1 MFRLVAPTVIRQTQR
16 RYEEL
21 GLRGHGPRVKKLSL
35 ASHTPVSGLADGPT
49 SFEPSLINLLWRRLV
64 AVLKTHRGRFG
75 VAALLVVTTVATAD
89 ELRTSRVQAWLFAS
103 IGNEV
108 SFETAPGPSPAIR
121 FPEPGPYDLRL
132 GHARL
137 PDFLARLE
145 TSGYVID
152 RQARSSDRLLS
163 LIDGG
168 AYPLYLEK
176 PQAGLQIVDRDDR
189 TLFVARYPERIYQ
202 GFDEIPPLVV
212 QTVLFLENR
221 ELLDAQV
228 PYRNPAI
235 EWDRTV
241 RAILHLGVRYVDP
254 TFPRLG
260 GSTLATQLEKIRH
273 SPDGVTRSVGD
284 KLRQIT
290 TASLRA
296 YLGGRDTLEAQQRIV
311 TDYLNSIPL
320 AALPGH
326 GEVIGLGD
334 GLWAWY
340 GTDFGKVNDLLRRAD
355 TLREGMDVETAR
367 VYRRVV
373 SLLVAIRRPSDYLLR
388 DAGVLASLTNDAL
401 DALGSAGVVRAR
413 LAALART
420 ERPQLRRTVHLPEV
434 SFFDRK
440 PASTIRASLSAT
452 LGLDTVYE
460 LDRTD
465 VTVTTTLDHVGQQ
478 TVAERLKRLADP
490 AYAASAGL
498 TGDRLLGGA
507 DPASVVYSLVL
518 YERDGDAN
526 LVRIQ
531 ADSLDQPLDV
541 NAGTKLELGS
551 TAKLRT
557 LVSYLEIVATL
568 HAAHAGHPPSE
579 IAAALAGAEDPLTRR
594 TLDHLHRHPDT
605 ALSDMLEAA
614 LERRYSASPG
624 ERFVTGGG
632 VHTFGNFDS
641 DDNQQTM
648 SVREAFRRSVNL
660 VFIRLMRDIVR
671 YHTVRLAAWSPAL
684 IDDRDHPE
692 RARLLERFADREG
705 VIFLDRFLDRYREVP
720 PHEAVDALAARHSTQ
735 PRRLAAIHRSVY
747 PNASVDELTSF
758 LDRQLGTVTPPETV
772 ARLHRDYSTDHWSLP
787 DRGHLAGVHPLEL
800 WLVSDLVQHGSSNR
814 ADVLS
819 RGVTP
824 RQDAYRWLFRT
835 RHKSA
840 QDRRIRFE
848 LERDAFV
855 EIHRD
860 WRRLG
865 YPFDRLVPSYATA
878 IGSSGDNPQGL
889 SELMGII
896 QNGGRRRPMRRVAA
910 LRFAEGTPMETW
922 LRPRVAPGVQVL
934 DSTVATV
941 LRRELVGVVEHGTGR
956 RMSGG
961 ITLDDGSTLEI
972 GGKTGTGD
980 NRVKTRTGSTRRV
993 LNRTATFTFL
1003 IGDRFFGTL
1012 MAYVDGG
1019 RATDYR
1025 FTSALP
1031 VQVLKHL
1038 VPTLRPIFQR
1048 SVVCDT
1054 TEEVTTAGTCVSTS

>member
-1 MFRLVAPTVIRQTQR
+1 MDSAVPIPHQSERASFLRLQAATSLVQGLGGTGKLWWQWEDPRPVMDKPDMVRVATTGRIRKKGEWMLRLVAPTVIRQTQR

-21 GLRGHGPRVKKLSL
+21 GRRGHGPPVKKLSV
-35 ASHTPVSGLADGPT
+35 ASHTPVSGLADVPT
-49 SFEPSLINLLWRRLV
+49 SFEPSLITLLWRRLV
-64 AVLKTHRGRFG
+64 TVLKTHPGRFG

-163 LIDGG
+163 LINGG
-168 AYPLYLEK
+168 VYPLYLEK

-221 ELLDAQV
+221 ELLDAQT

-284 KLRQIT
+284 KLRHIT

-296 YLGGRDTLEAQQRIV
+296 YLGGRDTLEAQRRIV

-340 GTDFGKVNDLLRRAD
+340 GTDFDKVNDLLRRAD
-355 TLREGMDVETAR
+355 TLREGMDDVETAR

-388 DAGVLASLTNDAL
+388 DAAVLASLTNDAL

-434 SFFDRK
+434 SFFDRNRK
-440 PASTIRASLSAT
+440 PASAIRASLSAT

-465 VTVTTTLDHVGQQ
+465 VTVTTTLDLVGQQ

-531 ADSLDQPLDV
+531 ADSLDSAARRQRRDKTR
-541 NAGTKLELGS
+541 AGVDGQ
-551 TAKLRT
+551 
-557 LVSYLEIVATL
+557 
-568 HAAHAGHPPSE
+568 AAHAG
-579 IAAALAGAEDPLTRR
+579 L
-594 TLDHLHRHPDT
+594 
-605 ALSDMLEAA
+605 LSRDCRDA
-614 LERRYSASPG
+614 P
-624 ERFVTGGG
+624 
-632 VHTFGNFDS
+632 
-641 DDNQQTM
+641 
-648 SVREAFRRSVNL
+648 RRSC
-660 VFIRLMRDIVR
+660 RP
-671 YHTVRLAAWSPAL
+671 PAL
-684 IDDRDHPE
+684 GDRRGFGRSGGP
-692 RARLLERFADREG
+692 
-705 VIFLDRFLDRYREVP
+705 
-720 PHEAVDALAARHSTQ
+720 VDA
-735 PRRLAAIHRSVY
+735 
-747 PNASVDELTSF
+747 
-758 LDRQLGTVTPPETV
+758 
-772 ARLHRDYSTDHWSLP
+772 P
-787 DRGHLAGVHPLEL
+787 DAGP
-800 WLVSDLVQHGSSNR
+800 SSP
-814 ADVLS
+814 
-819 RGVTP
+819 TP
-824 RQDAYRWLFRT
+824 RHRALRHAGGRT
-835 RHKSA
+835 RT
-840 QDRRIRFE
+840 QILGQPGR
-848 LERDAFV
+848 AFC
-855 EIHRD
+855 H
-860 WRRLG
+860 
-865 YPFDRLVPSYATA
+865 
-878 IGSSGDNPQGL
+878 
-889 SELMGII
+889 
-896 QNGGRRRPMRRVAA
+896 GRRR
-910 LRFAEGTPMETW
+910 
-922 LRPRVAPGVQVL
+922 
-934 DSTVATV
+934 
-941 LRRELVGVVEHGTGR
+941 
-956 RMSGG
+956 
-961 ITLDDGSTLEI
+961 
-972 GGKTGTGD
+972 
-980 NRVKTRTGSTRRV
+980 
-993 LNRTATFTFL
+993 
-1003 IGDRFFGTL
+1003 
-1012 MAYVDGG
+1012 AYVWE
-1019 RATDYR
+1019 
-1025 FTSALP
+1025 
-1031 VQVLKHL
+1031 
-1038 VPTLRPIFQR
+1038 LRL
-1048 SVVCDT
+1048 
-1054 TEEVTTAGTCVSTS
+1054 G